1 MKTQLTLAA
10 LTLSLMTTGVFAAPS
25 SAPFPLVGEA
35 KDSQVQQQPLA
46 PLAENGSERTPGV
59 QRIQLAEDGSDRTPG
74 AQRIQLV
81 EGGYERT
88 PGAQRLQLAEDGS
101 DRTPGTQRIQLAEGG
116 YERTPGA
123 QRIQLAEGGSDR
135 LIKQRGHTCLLYTSR
150 CV

>member
-10 LTLSLMTTGVFAAPS
+10 LALSLITTSTFAAPS

-59 QRIQLAEDGSDRTPG
+59 QRMQLAEDGSD
-74 AQRIQLV
+74 
-81 EGGYERT
+81 RT

-101 DRTPGTQRIQLAEGG
+101 DRTPGAQRIQLAEGG

-135 LIKQRGHTCLLYTSR
+135 LIKQRGHTA
-150 CV
+150 

>member
-35 KDSQVQQQPLA
+35 KDSQVQQQPVA
-46 PLAENGSERTPGV
+46 PLAENGSERTSGV

-88 PGAQRLQLAEDGS
+88 PGAQRV
-101 DRTPGTQRIQLAEGG
+101 
-116 YERTPGA
+116 
-123 QRIQLAEGGSDR
+123 QLAEGGSDR
-135 LIKQRGHTCLLYTSR
+135 LIKQRGHTA
-150 CV
+150 

>member
-35 KDSQVQQQPLA
+35 KDSQVQQQAIA
-46 PLAENGSERTPGV
+46 PLAENGSERTPGT

-74 AQRIQLV
+74 AQRVQLV

-88 PGAQRLQLAEDGS
+88 PGAQRV
-101 DRTPGTQRIQLAEGG
+101 QLAEGG

-123 QRIQLAEGGSDR
+123 QRVQLVEGGSDR
-135 LIKQRGHTCLLYTSR
+135 LIEQRGRTA
-150 CV
+150 

>member
-35 KDSQVQQQPLA
+35 KDSQVQQQAVA
-46 PLAENGSERTPGV
+46 PLAENGSERTPGA

-74 AQRIQLV
+74 AQRVQLV

-88 PGAQRLQLAEDGS
+88 PGAQRV
-101 DRTPGTQRIQLAEGG
+101 QLAEGG

-123 QRIQLAEGGSDR
+123 QRVQLVEGGSDR
-135 LIKQRGHTCLLYTSR
+135 LIEQRGRT
-150 CV
+150 V